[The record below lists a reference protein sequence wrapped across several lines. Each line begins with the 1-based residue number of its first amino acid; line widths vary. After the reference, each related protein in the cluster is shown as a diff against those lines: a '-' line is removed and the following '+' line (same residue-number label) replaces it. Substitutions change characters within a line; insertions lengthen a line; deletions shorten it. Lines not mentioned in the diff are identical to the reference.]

1 MQQNMMEEND
11 SMEFLK
17 DLEIYNESM
26 DNAYLIITKEKTFD
40 DIYYEMEQGIHD
52 KFYLPFDPIAQD
64 GRDDGTI
71 DLLLEHFEGRE
82 EYEKCAKLIKIKKLC
97 LNKQID

>member
-1 MQQNMMEEND
+1 
-11 SMEFLK
+11 MEFLN

-40 DIYYEMEQGIHD
+40 DIYYEMEAGIHD

-64 GRDDGTI
+64 GRDEGTI
-71 DLLLEHFEGRE
+71 DLLLEHFEVRE
-82 EYEKCAKLIKIKKLC
+82 EYEKCAKLIKIKELC
-97 LNKQID
+97 SKTQIG